1 MLDVVFI
8 LLIFFIVTAN
18 FIKEPGLEVNR
29 PDAET
34 SNIQENAAILIAIGA
49 TNDIW
54 IDGRRVDVRQV
65 KANIT
70 KLLADNPQGSVVIQA
85 DEKAQEEEPPP
96 ETMPPEF
103 DMTPPAEVD
112 SSAARPNLGFK
123 GKKAGVFADGS
134 YVPIFQV
141 PPVYPRRALERGIE
155 GCVML
160 KFTVT
165 KVGSTRDPS
174 VEWAVPPGIFDR
186 AAMRSA
192 LKYKYKPQIRDGEA
206 IEVPN
211 VRTVVIFKIED
222 ANKPADYVP
231 EGCD

>member
-1 MLDVVFI
+1 MQNHFNSVSDRKWSLIGIEERLIDKLVQDLEISDFLARIVSSRSNSPFNSVIAKKWLDPKLKFDLPSPFI
-8 LLIFFIVTAN
+8 LKDIDKAAWDLS
-18 FIKEPGLEVNR
+18 VN
-29 PDAET
+29 
-34 SNIQENAAILIAIGA
+34 
-49 TNDIW
+49 
-54 IDGRRVDVRQV
+54 
-65 KANIT
+65 
-70 KLLADNPQGSVVIQA
+70 NPNQ
-85 DEKAQEEEPPP
+85 
-96 ETMPPEF
+96 
-103 DMTPPAEVD
+103 
-112 SSAARPNLGFK
+112 
-123 GKKAGVFADGS
+123 KAGVFADGS

-222 ANKPADYVP
+222 ANKPVDYVP

>member
-1 MLDVVFI
+1 MATAPYRPFWYPSGLGWPKSRLNFLSRCLI
-8 LLIFFIVTAN
+8 LLFITM
-18 FIKEPGLEVNR
+18 EP
-29 PDAET
+29 
-34 SNIQENAAILIAIGA
+34 I
-49 TNDIW
+49 
-54 IDGRRVDVRQV
+54 
-65 KANIT
+65 
-70 KLLADNPQGSVVIQA
+70 
-85 DEKAQEEEPPP
+85 EPPK
-96 ETMPPEF
+96 
-103 DMTPPAEVD
+103 
-112 SSAARPNLGFK
+112 PNLGFK

-165 KVGSTRDPS
+165 KVGSTKEPE
-174 VEWAVPPGIFDR
+174 VEWSVPPGIFDR

-211 VRTVVIFKIED
+211 VRTIIVFKIED
-222 ANKPADYVP
+222 PNKPAHYVP
-231 EGCD
+231 EGCA

>member
-1 MLDVVFI
+1 MGFLADQNLKMLGSTMGGSFVLTV
-8 LLIFFIVTAN
+8 LIFFGMQMLID
-18 FIKEPGLEVNR
+18 PGDVSPDTESFKIADVVMPERELELLMDMER
-29 PDAET
+29 P
-34 SNIQENAAILIAIGA
+34 
-49 TNDIW
+49 
-54 IDGRRVDVRQV
+54 
-65 KANIT
+65 
-70 KLLADNPQGSVVIQA
+70 
-85 DEKAQEEEPPP
+85 QEEEPPP

-165 KVGSTRDPS
+165 KVGSTKDPS

-222 ANKPADYVP
+222 ANKSMDYVP
-231 EGCD
+231 EGCA

>member
-1 MLDVVFI
+1 MGFLAEQNLKMLGSTLAASFVLTI
-8 LLIFFIVTAN
+8 SIFFIMQWLIDVGDVELDNTSIKIADVTMP
-18 FIKEPGLEVNR
+18 ERELELLMAMER
-29 PDAET
+29 P
-34 SNIQENAAILIAIGA
+34 
-49 TNDIW
+49 
-54 IDGRRVDVRQV
+54 
-65 KANIT
+65 
-70 KLLADNPQGSVVIQA
+70 
-85 DEKAQEEEPPP
+85 QEEEPPP